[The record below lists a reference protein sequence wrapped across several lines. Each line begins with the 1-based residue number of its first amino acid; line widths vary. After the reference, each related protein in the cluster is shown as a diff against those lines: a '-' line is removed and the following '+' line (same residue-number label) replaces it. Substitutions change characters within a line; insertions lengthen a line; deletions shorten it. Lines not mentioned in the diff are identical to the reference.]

1 MVWKKEGVLF
11 GLAILLTIFFNLN
24 IIEAGTM
31 CADNQIILR
40 LSSPTNA
47 HGEVWNGAGGYT
59 TEICYDRIF
68 GAPAVNTDRTC
79 QSLNTNKVVGLSAST
94 NAHAEDPSL
103 SNYPINVCYGDLSCT
118 ARTGSCVGNES
129 LVVSLSANTNAH
141 LSNSSSYPVSIC
153 CTAAAPPISCTLNS
167 ASWDVTETVEGQ
179 NVDLEVITTNCQ
191 GLAMSFDVKERDGFG
206 GSDDN
211 VATNPVNVNVALDGT
226 AVTNWTAEWQAEG
239 WPESDPPEYYFT
251 ATLVSTGENIQ
262 SSNELLVYQ
271 TIPELPEGIV
281 ICSDYGNQQACN
293 DDLYQVADNSVP
305 ASVDCSDP
313 NVDCSCSWNTGT
325 MSCDASWT
333 QQNSSGSD
341 IGTCYYV
348 ESSTDTC
355 EDDGYLTVDLIA
367 TWIWDSSCD
376 SACQT
381 QNQPLAASCQ
391 SSQEV
396 FQCPAQIPLP
406 FFTFYNLL
414 AALVLIAIVYWAIS
428 MRKRK
433 RRRKR

>member
-24 IIEAGTM
+24 NIEAGTM

-40 LSSPTNA
+40 LSSATNA

-79 QSLNTNKVVGLSAST
+79 QPGGANKVVGLSSST
-94 NAHAEDPSL
+94 NAHAEVPSQ
-103 SNYPINVCYGDLSCT
+103 SNYPVNVCYGDLSCT
-118 ARTGSCVGNES
+118 ARTGNCLTGEN
-129 LVVSLSANTNAH
+129 LTLTLSSNTNAH

-153 CTAAAPPISCTLNS
+153 CIAQPLIQPCTLNS

-179 NVDLEVITTNCQ
+179 VVDLEVITTNCQ
-191 GLAMSFDVKERDGFG
+191 GLAISFDVKERDGFG

-211 VATNPVNVNVALDGT
+211 VVTNPVNRVVALDGT
-226 AVTNWTAEWQAEG
+226 AVGNWTSEWQAEG

-251 ATLVSTGENIQ
+251 ATLVSTGANIQ

-271 TIPELPEGIV
+271 TIPEPPPEGIV

-305 ASVDCSDP
+305 VGVDCSDP
-313 NVDCSCSWNTGT
+313 DIDCSCSWNTAT
-325 MSCDASWT
+325 TSCEASWT
-333 QQNSSGSD
+333 QQNATGSD
-341 IGTCYYV
+341 IGTCYYQ
-348 ESSTDTC
+348 ENTADTC
-355 EDDGYLTVDLIA
+355 DDDGYLTVDLTARWVWSNGTVILDDYLECKDTA
-367 TWIWDSSCD
+367 
-376 SACQT
+376 
-381 QNQPLAASCQ
+381 
-391 SSQEV
+391 EV

-406 FFTFYNLL
+406 FFGFYNLL
-414 AALVLIAIVYWAIS
+414 AALVLIALIYWAIS

-433 RRRKR
+433 GKRKKR